1 MELITRTRLKMYV
14 VEIKYNVYMLE
25 RFGEKCCNQN
35 GPKKKKKLLLF
46 ILYITSRALDGIHKT
61 ALVENH
67 WTLI

>member
-35 GPKKKKKLLLF
+35 GPKKKKA
-46 ILYITSRALDGIHKT
+46 ISVYIVHNFSGARR
-61 ALVENH
+61 NS
-67 WTLI
+67 